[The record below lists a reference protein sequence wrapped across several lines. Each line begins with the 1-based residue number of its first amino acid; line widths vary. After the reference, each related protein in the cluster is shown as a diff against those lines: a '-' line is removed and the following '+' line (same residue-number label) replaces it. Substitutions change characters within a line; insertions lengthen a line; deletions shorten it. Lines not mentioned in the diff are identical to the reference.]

1 MVQYSCLP
9 AGRGIM
15 DQVAQVREKIDI
27 VSFISEYIPLKKMGR
42 NFKALC
48 PFHSE
53 KTPSFVVS
61 PERQIWHC
69 FGCNLGGDC
78 FTFLMSYE
86 NLEFPESLR
95 ILAKKA
101 GVELAQFRFESG
113 VSSEKEKLYALNH
126 LASEFYHFLLT
137 KHNVGKKALLY
148 LTKKRGIKTP
158 VIITFKLGFAPSIGN
173 ALCNYL
179 LKKKGYKKDE
189 IFKAGLAIQ
198 RGSDVFDFFQNRIM
212 FPLFDHRDNVVGFS
226 GRVLSDDP
234 PSKYINTKETLVYQ
248 KGSHFFGLNIVKQEI
263 KKENRVIITEGEFD
277 VMSLFQEGIHNA
289 VAVKGSGLTENQ
301 ANLLS
306 RFTQKVSLCFDQ
318 DLAGQEAIKRSLFFL
333 EQRGLTT
340 TVIEI
345 KSGKDPDEAVKK
357 DPIAFKKA
365 LKNDLGIYDFLLA
378 KLKSLYDP
386 KTADGKRKISDE
398 LLPFFSDIQ
407 NEIVKEHYLKKLS
420 SELDVSYDSVLRQV
434 EKIKSKEEKRMG
446 SKALASLPKTREEVL
461 EEYLLSL
468 ILQAEEVFDIFT
480 KAKNILED
488 FEFSVP
494 SYQKIFENLTLYFT
508 KNEKFD
514 GKLFLKT
521 LPQELLSA
529 FDTCFLFPLPK
540 FQTLD
545 KYEEEAQK
553 IAKELRVLYLK
564 SKIKLIS
571 EKIKTKEKEE
581 DMGQLETLKK
591 EFSSLVSLLSK

>member
-1 MVQYSCLP
+1 
-9 AGRGIM
+9 M

-86 NLEFPESLR
+86 KLEFPEALR

-126 LASEFYHFLLT
+126 LVSEFYHYLLT

-148 LTKKRGIKTP
+148 LTEKRGIKMP
-158 VIITFKLGFAPSIGN
+158 VITTFKLGFAPGIGN
-173 ALCNYL
+173 ALCGYL

-189 IFKAGLAIQ
+189 LFKAGLTIQ
-198 RGSDVFDFFQNRIM
+198 KGGDILDFFQNRIM

-226 GRVLSDDP
+226 GRSLFDSP
-234 PSKYINTKETLVYQ
+234 SAGGSKYINTKETLAYQ
-248 KGSHFFGLNIVKQEI
+248 KGSHFFGLNISKQEI
-263 KKENRVIITEGEFD
+263 KKEARAIITEGEFD
-277 VMSLFQEGIHNA
+277 VMSLFQEGIGNT

-301 ANLLS
+301 VNLLS

-318 DLAGQEAIKRSLFFL
+318 DSAGQEAIKRSLSFL

-345 KSGKDPDEAVKK
+345 PNGKDPDEAVKK
-357 DPIAFKKA
+357 DPVSFKKA
-365 LKNDLGIYDFLLA
+365 LKHDLGIYDFLLA

-398 LLPFFSDIQ
+398 LLPFLFNIQ

-420 SELDVSYDSVLRQV
+420 LELDVSYDSVLRQA
-434 EKIKSKEEKRMG
+434 EKTKTKESSKIS
-446 SKALASLPKTREEVL
+446 SKALENPQKTREEVL

-480 KAKNILED
+480 KAKNILDD
-488 FEFSVP
+488 FEFSQP
-494 SYQKIFENLTLYFT
+494 SYQKIFEHLLFYFDNNNT
-508 KNEKFD
+508 FD
-514 GKLFLKT
+514 QKMFLKT

-529 FDTCFLFPLPK
+529 FDTCFLLPLPK

-545 KYEEEAQK
+545 KYKEEAQK

-571 EKIKTKEKEE
+571 EEIKSKEKEE
-581 DMGQLETLKK
+581 DMEQLETLKK
-591 EFSSLVSLLSK
+591 EFSSLVSLLSR